1 MDVCV
6 VYRKNSASEVH
17 YVTGESMVEGEAARG
32 ISALGHARYP
42 AFTIIIQEVKRP
54 RPALL
59 LLASFRGCSNVVS
72 ARRPAFQIWSL

>member
-32 ISALGHARYP
+32 ISALGHA
-42 AFTIIIQEVKRP
+42 Q
-54 RPALL
+54 
-59 LLASFRGCSNVVS
+59 
-72 ARRPAFQIWSL
+72 